1 MAVARI
7 PTKRGAFYMIGE
19 STSPGTY
26 VAPTQN
32 SDKALRPIA
41 MSIEPRG
48 GYVDQNDDVSPAVGG
63 SDPIRDA
70 MGWRYNHAYRVP
82 VWPDLTSIA
91 SHPLD
96 DVLNSTAGA
105 LSLLTTPNRVRYTP
119 TNRFVPGVIPLTI
132 SPTHVQLDG
141 NTYTAA
147 GGVSALTRIRT
158 EGQAYL
164 VFEFVSDCQNRTADA
179 DNVVATSAGSLTT
192 AAAEYVSESYVNPKG
207 RTLTLTN
214 VDGSAVICADS
225 FAIETGMALTDATC
239 GSAGNGFG
247 ISGTSFNGSC
257 ILSIS
262 VFQLPELATS
272 DGRQFW
278 ESLYAGEDLGATSIV
293 CGSGASAFTIS
304 TTKAKIMNITPKDIN
319 GFAGYDIAIKFLSS
333 TPAAL
338 DHLLLTWGA

>member
-7 PTKRGAFYMIGE
+7 PTKRGAFYVIGE
-19 STSPGTY
+19 SSSPGTY

-32 SDKALRPIA
+32 SDKALRPIE
-41 MSIEPRG
+41 MSVEVRG
-48 GYVDQNDDVSPAVGG
+48 GYVDQNDDVSPAIGG
-63 SDPIRDA
+63 AAPIRDA
-70 MGWRYNHAYRVP
+70 MGWRYNHAHRVP
-82 VWPDLTSIA
+82 VWPDLTSLT
-91 SHPLD
+91 SHPLGA
-96 DVLNSTAGA
+96 VLNSCAGA
-105 LSLLTTPNRVRYTP
+105 LSTLATPNRVRFTP
-119 TNRFVPGVIPLTI
+119 TNRFVPGTVPITV

-141 NTYTAA
+141 NTYTAT
-147 GGVSALTRIRT
+147 GGVSALARIRT

-164 VFEFVSDCQNRTADA
+164 VFEFVTDCQNRTADA

-192 AAAEYVSESYVNPKG
+192 AAAEYVSDTYVNPKG

-225 FAIETGMALTDATC
+225 FALETGMALTDAPC
-239 GSAGNGFG
+239 GSATNGFG
-247 ISGTSFNGSC
+247 VSGTSFNGPC
-257 ILSIS
+257 VLSIS
-262 VFQLPELATS
+262 VFQLPELATG

-278 ESLYAGEDLGATSIV
+278 ESLYAGEDLGAVSIV

-304 TTKAKIMNITPKDIN
+304 TTKAQLMSITPKDMN
-319 GFAGYDIAIKFLSS
+319 GFAGYDLAIKFLPS